1 MTNAGWLG
9 SGTTIEYTHFPSG
22 RKLDLIKG
30 LSTNRFFHVF
40 AFAAGLCLLGEP
52 EAAARLWSPL
62 ADART
67 AFYAA
72 RYEDAAALTLDLCA
86 SADFEACELRTSAI
100 LFEMKR
106 AIGDDRKDRDENK
119 EFDDCEKCPGLMEEF
134 LRDFKTGQAA
144 TRARLRVDPTD
155 EEAQFFLGKL
165 DLNYVWMQL
174 GTLGKRTGWSEYWE
188 ARKSLDAVLKR
199 NPYHVRAKVARAW
212 IDYIVD
218 TRMPRGTRWVLGGG
232 NKKRALTALRDAAM
246 IESDFFTTTEARF
259 ALWDMQAR
267 ERNFSDAV
275 VVARQLASDFP
286 TNTDLTTFLQTHDPY
301 FKPAE

>member
-1 MTNAGWLG
+1 
-9 SGTTIEYTHFPSG
+9 
-22 RKLDLIKG
+22 
-30 LSTNRFFHVF
+30 V
-40 AFAAGLCLLGEP
+40 CLFWEP
-52 EAAARLWSPL
+52 EAAAQSSSRLS
-62 ADART
+62 DART

-72 RYEDAAALTLDLCA
+72 RYEEATALTAELCA
-86 SADFEACELRTSAI
+86 TADLEACELRTSAI
-100 LFEMKR
+100 LFEVKR
-106 AIGDDRKDRDENK
+106 AIGDDRTVKDKDQDK
-119 EFDDCEKCPGLMEEF
+119 KFDDCEKCPGLMEEF
-134 LRDFKTGQAA
+134 LRDFRTGQKAS
-144 TRARLRVDPTD
+144 RARLEEDPTD
-155 EEAQFFLGKL
+155 EEARFFLGKL

-174 GTLGKRTGWSEYWE
+174 GTLGRRTGWSEYWE

-199 NPYHVRAKVARAW
+199 NPHHVRAKVARAW

-218 TRMPRGTRWVLGGG
+218 TRMPTGTGWVLGGG
-232 NKKRALTALRDAAM
+232 NKKRALTALKEATT